1 MNHASGGD
9 GFWHRARFARLG
21 NAVRARSWRARRT
34 WPAAAVSSARMRAP
48 TAFSATQSGRG
59 GGHVCPPLLA
69 TLSPPGQSA
78 SLAHFNEQS
87 REGS

>member
-9 GFWHRARFARLG
+9 GFWHRARFARLE
-21 NAVRARSWRARRT
+21 NAVGARSWRARRT

-59 GGHVCPPLLA
+59 GGTYALLCLPRCPHQ
-69 TLSPPGQSA
+69 G
-78 SLAHFNEQS
+78 SL
-87 REGS
+87 RR